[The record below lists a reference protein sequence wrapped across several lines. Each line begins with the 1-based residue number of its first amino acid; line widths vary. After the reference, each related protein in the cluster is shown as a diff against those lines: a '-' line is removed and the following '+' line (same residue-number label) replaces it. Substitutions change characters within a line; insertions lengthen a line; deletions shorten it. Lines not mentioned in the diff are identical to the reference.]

1 MKIKKTKSKKRRKHK
16 KKEQIRNKNAHPP
29 SLRARENHKQLAFT
43 STGEIFQ
50 PIRLHYEVIETE
62 KLPIE
67 FSKLQC
73 MDYDHQ
79 QERWVWLYTAEAAR
93 LLFKNQPNEK
103 DPIVIGEFILK
114 GDKEIVLN
122 LRSFERAIEALV
134 FFDRYIPRTTARV
147 THITTINKLFSIEEA
162 TSITKLDK
170 IFERSDITIRNPEV
184 ITQKLLGIAEKT
196 DNQVERLKAVDQFIE
211 ELSSQ
216 AQPEI
221 EKFPTNYYEDG
232 IDSVRFY
239 LNSSKHIAIQHW
251 KGNKD
256 YTTRDAIRDM
266 ITDSNGFEDPE

>member
-1 MKIKKTKSKKRRKHK
+1 MKIKKTKSKKRKKFK
-16 KKEQIRNKNAHPP
+16 KKGQIRNRNAHPP

-79 QERWVWLYTAEAAR
+79 QERWVWLYTAEADR
-93 LLFKNQPNEK
+93 LFKNQPNKEN
-103 DPIVIGEFILK
+103 PIVIGEFILK
-114 GDKEIVLN
+114 GDKKIVLN

-147 THITTINKLFSIEEA
+147 THITTINKLFNIEEA

-184 ITQKLLGIAEKT
+184 ITQKLLEIAKKT
-196 DNQVERLKAVDQFIE
+196 DNQAKRSKAVGQFIE

-232 IDSVRFY
+232 IDSVRCS
-239 LNSSKHIAIQHW
+239 LNTIKHVAIQHW

-256 YTTRDAIRDM
+256 YTTRDAIHHM
-266 ITDSNGFEDPE
+266 ITTGKGFEDSE

>member
-1 MKIKKTKSKKRRKHK
+1 MKMKKTKSKKRRKHK
-16 KKEQIRNKNAHPP
+16 KKKQIRNKNVHPP
-29 SLRARENHKQLAFT
+29 SLPARENHKQLAFT

-73 MDYDHQ
+73 MEYDHQ

-93 LLFKNQPNEK
+93 LLFKNQPNGK
-103 DPIVIGEFILK
+103 DPIVIGEFIFK
-114 GDKEIVLN
+114 GDNEIVLN

-147 THITTINKLFSIEEA
+147 THITIINKLFRIEEA
-162 TSITKLDK
+162 TSIAKFDK

-184 ITQKLLGIAEKT
+184 ITEKLLGIAEKT
-196 DNQVERLKAVDQFIE
+196 DNQVERLKAVGQFIK

-221 EKFPTNYYEDG
+221 EKFPANYYEDG
-232 IDSVRFY
+232 IDSVRFF
-239 LNSSKHIAIQHW
+239 LNSSKYVAIQHW

-256 YTTRDAIRDM
+256 YTKRDAIRDM
-266 ITDSNGFEDPE
+266 VTAGNGFEDPE

>member
-1 MKIKKTKSKKRRKHK
+1 MKIKKNKSKKRRKHK
-16 KKEQIRNKNAHPP
+16 KKEQIRNKNVHPP
-29 SLRARENHKQLAFT
+29 SLPARENHKQLAFT

-114 GDKEIVLN
+114 GDNEIILN

-147 THITTINKLFSIEEA
+147 THITIINKLFHIEEA
-162 TSITKLDK
+162 TSIAKLDK

-184 ITQKLLGIAEKT
+184 ITEKLLGIAEKT
-196 DNQVERLKAVDQFIE
+196 DNQVERLKAVGQFIE

-221 EKFPTNYYEDG
+221 EKFPANYYEDG
-232 IDSVRFY
+232 IDSVRFS
-239 LNSSKHIAIQHW
+239 LNSSKYVAIQHW

-256 YTTRDAIRDM
+256 YTTRDSIRDM
-266 ITDSNGFEDPE
+266 ITAGNGFEDPE